1 MACEIQASPVHE
13 ARLGPITA
21 KPSLVWHHPIARLR
35 LSRLPDL
42 CGKHRPPC
50 HPRTR
55 PLNVKSC
62 LSRLHRTIVIVLVW
76 AASSAMAESATAVAA
91 GETTEGVD
99 PAISVYASHQVE
111 SASEVLDRLF
121 ANHPAA
127 WAVFHDLLRDAHGFA
142 VFPNL
147 TKAGFLLANI
157 YGRGVLTYRDEDGR
171 WSPPILLTLQG
182 YSLGPQFGLQVSDV
196 LVVLK
201 TRRSLEG
208 LLAGTPRAGMDVLPL
223 GSGQPPTPDGE
234 AEIVSYALRRG
245 LMIGQSIDEYVVRI
259 DEPGNLTLYGQTL
272 PAGEIARGTRIGLR
286 LPAPAQKFVERV
298 NLLSGRPAGAI
309 EWR

>member
-1 MACEIQASPVHE
+1 M
-13 ARLGPITA
+13 
-21 KPSLVWHHPIARLR
+21 LR
-35 LSRLPDL
+35 LVLP
-42 CGKHRPPC
+42 
-50 HPRTR
+50 
-55 PLNVKSC
+55 
-62 LSRLHRTIVIVLVW
+62 
-76 AASSAMAESATAVAA
+76 VAA
-91 GETTEGVD
+91 FADAEPSAAADIPEQDVTLAAG
-99 PAISVYASHQVE
+99 VYASQPVE

-147 TKAGFLLANI
+147 TKAGFILANI

-201 TRRSLEG
+201 TRHSLES
-208 LLAGTPRAGMDVLPL
+208 LLAGTPRTGMDVIPL
-223 GSGQPPTPDGE
+223 GSGQPPTPEGE

-272 PAGEIARGTRIGLR
+272 PAGEIARGTRVGLR

-298 NLLSGRPAGAI
+298 NLLSGRPAGAT

>member
-1 MACEIQASPVHE
+1 MA
-13 ARLGPITA
+13 G
-21 KPSLVWHHPIARLR
+21 
-35 LSRLPDL
+35 
-42 CGKHRPPC
+42 
-50 HPRTR
+50 
-55 PLNVKSC
+55 
-62 LSRLHRTIVIVLVW
+62 
-76 AASSAMAESATAVAA
+76 SATATDEAA
-91 GETTEGVD
+91 EAVSPGAG
-99 PAISVYASHQVE
+99 VYAGHPVE

-127 WAVFHDLLRDAHGFA
+127 WTVFHELLQGAHGFA

-147 TKAGFLLANI
+147 TKAGFIVANI
-157 YGRGVLTYRDEDGR
+157 YGRGVLTYRDEAGR

-208 LLAGTPRAGMDVLPL
+208 LLAGTPRTGMDVMPL

-272 PAGEIARGTRIGLR
+272 PVGEIARGTRIGLR
-286 LPAPAQKFVERV
+286 LPVPAQKFVERV